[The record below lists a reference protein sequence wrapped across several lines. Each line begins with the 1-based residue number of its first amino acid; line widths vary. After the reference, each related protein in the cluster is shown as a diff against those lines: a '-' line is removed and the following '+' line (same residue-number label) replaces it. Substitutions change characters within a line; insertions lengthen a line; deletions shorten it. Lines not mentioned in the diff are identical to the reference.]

1 MNIVPVIRTQ
11 RDASV
16 MNVPRPELSLSLPDK
31 AAPLR
36 CPTGVASLDA
46 ALGGGLAAGRI
57 HEIHAAEPDD
67 GASAAGFAALL
78 AAGVLGRGKP
88 LVWLRE
94 RGAVRASG
102 IVQAEGLLELCGT
115 LPRDCLFVLADD
127 APALLRAGHD
137 ALRCADLGAVLLEAR
152 GPMPRL
158 DLTASRRLLLAA
170 ERTGVTLL
178 LLRIGAQPVPSA
190 ADTRWSVSAAPSRAL
205 PANAPGAPTFDLAL
219 LRQRAGPSGLSW
231 RLEWNRD
238 QRIFEDAALFEPV
251 VSVPADRPAAG
262 GTVVPFPN
270 AA

>member
-1 MNIVPVIRTQ
+1 M
-11 RDASV
+11 
-16 MNVPRPELSLSLPDK
+16 MNVSRPDLALSLPDTLSVGDR
-31 AAPLR
+31 AAPAR
-36 CPTGVASLDA
+36 CATGVASLDA

-57 HEIHAAEPDD
+57 HEIHAADPDD
-67 GASAAGFAALL
+67 AASAGGFAALL
-78 AAGVLGRGKP
+78 ATGVLARGKP

-102 IVQAEGLLELCGT
+102 IIQAEGLLELCGT
-115 LPRDCLFVLADD
+115 APSDCLFVLADD

-170 ERTGVTLL
+170 ERSGVTLL
-178 LLRIGAQPVPSA
+178 LLRIGAQPAPSA

-238 QRIFEDAALFEPV
+238 QRIFEDAALSGGALP
-251 VSVPADRPAAG
+251 VPADRPGAG
-262 GTVVPFPN
+262 GTVVPFP
-270 AA
+270 AAA